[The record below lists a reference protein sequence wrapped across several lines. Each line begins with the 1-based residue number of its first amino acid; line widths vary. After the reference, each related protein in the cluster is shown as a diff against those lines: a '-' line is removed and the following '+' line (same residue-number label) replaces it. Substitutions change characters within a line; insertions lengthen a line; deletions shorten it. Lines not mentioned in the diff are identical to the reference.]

1 MKAKK
6 LISLILIE
14 LDQHYSITKRRHSV
28 KKNKSELAS
37 FIAMIASI
45 SILIIVYFIFY
56 LNILNTNLILY
67 AKMDIQHIFLTN
79 FIMMSGLIGFFLGS
93 FVLIGEF
100 FSNKDLKV
108 LITLPLEPY
117 KTILGKL
124 FIVLFDQMIISL
136 LILLPALIYFGIYTK
151 QTAVYYI
158 ISIIV
163 FLLSQVFPVMSVL
176 LYTLIVSKLLKRFK
190 RRELLLYLFTAL
202 FMIIVA
208 VLLFF
213 SGNSFSINIENSQE
227 LPDITI
233 NPEGILSRLAWVYP
247 PAFLATKALSTIGVN
262 QLIWLLMFLGF
273 HMLLFVLTYFL
284 GNRFYYS
291 FYSILSEQVS
301 SKKTGA
307 NFEEETWFSKAS
319 NPEKALLKREWY
331 YFLKTPAFSVNG
343 FANVLVFPIML
354 IIFAII
360 FSKIGVTEEIFEQI
374 LGYNIF
380 IVALISVFSSSLNGL
395 SYSCFSREGH
405 LLKELKMLPIE
416 IEQILKAKIIHIYQ
430 ISSIGFLSGLI
441 IGTIFFK
448 LNFFEFLGT
457 ILFSVMVNIFLN
469 LIQMLVDVSN
479 PYLDWDN
486 PQKAMKENVNG
497 LFATLIIFGFLGVF
511 GFLIYKLVP
520 IVNSYVLLAC
530 LTILFL
536 ILNFLIWRLLK
547 NKTYQLLTKEL

>member
-1 MKAKK
+1 MKVKK
-6 LISLILIE
+6 LISLFLIE
-14 LDQHYSITKRRHSV
+14 LDHHFSITKRRYSV
-28 KKNKSELAS
+28 KKNKGELVS
-37 FIAMIASI
+37 LIAMIASI
-45 SILIIVYFIFY
+45 SVLIIVYFLFY
-56 LNILNTNLILY
+56 FNILNTNLKVY
-67 AKMDIQHIFLTN
+67 TEMDIQQLFLTN
-79 FIMMSGLIGFFLGS
+79 FIMLSGLFGFFLGA

-108 LITLPLEPY
+108 LITLPLEPHE
-117 KTILGKL
+117 TIFGKL

-136 LILLPALIYFGIYTK
+136 LLLLPALIYFGIYTK
-151 QTAVYYI
+151 QSAVYYI

-163 FLLSQVFPVMSVL
+163 FLLSQIFPVMTVL
-176 LYTLIVSKLLKRFK
+176 LYTLIVSNFLKRFK
-190 RRELLLYLFTAL
+190 RKELLLYLSTAL
-202 FMIIVA
+202 LIIIVA

-213 SGNSFSINIENSQE
+213 SGNTFSINIENSQE

-233 NPEGILSRLAWVYP
+233 NPDSILSRLAWVYP

-520 IVNSYVLLAC
+520 IVNSYVLLAS
-530 LTILFL
+530 LSLLFL

-547 NKTYQLLTKEL
+547 NKTYQLLSKEL

>member
-117 KTILGKL
+117 ETILGKL

-247 PAFLATKALSTIGVN
+247 PAFFATKALSAIGIN
-262 QLIWLLMFLGF
+262 KLTWFLLFLGF

-284 GNRFYYS
+284 GNKFYYS
-291 FYSILSEQVS
+291 FYSILSEQAS
-301 SKKTGA
+301 SKKTEA
-307 NFEEETWFSKAS
+307 NFEEERWFSKTS

-331 YFLKTPAFSVNG
+331 YFLKTPAFSVNV
-343 FANVLVFPIML
+343 FANVLIFTIMIIVLTL
-354 IIFAII
+354 IFN
-360 FSKIGVTEEIFEQI
+360 KIGLPEEIFDQI
-374 LGYNIF
+374 LDYNIF
-380 IVALISVFSSSLNGL
+380 IVALISVLSSSLNGL

-416 IEQILKAKIIHIYQ
+416 IEEILKAKIIHIYQ

-457 ILFSVMVNIFLN
+457 VLFSVMVNIFLN
-469 LIQMLVDVSN
+469 LIQMLVDTSN

-486 PQKAMKENVNG
+486 PQKAMKENING
-497 LFATLIIFGFLGVF
+497 LFAILIIFGFIAGL

-530 LTILFL
+530 LSLLFL

-547 NKTYQLLTKEL
+547 TKTYQLLCKEL

>member
-1 MKAKK
+1 MKVKK
-6 LISLILIE
+6 LISLFLIE
-14 LDQHYSITKRRHSV
+14 LNHHFSITKRRYSV
-28 KKNKSELAS
+28 KKNKGELAS
-37 FIAMIASI
+37 LIAMIASI
-45 SILIIVYFIFY
+45 SILIIVYFLFY
-56 LNILNTNLILY
+56 FNILNTNLKVY
-67 AKMDIQHIFLTN
+67 TEMDIQQLFLTN
-79 FIMMSGLIGFFLGS
+79 FIMLSGLFGFFLGA

-108 LITLPLEPY
+108 LITLPLEPHE
-117 KTILGKL
+117 TIFGKL

-136 LILLPALIYFGIYTK
+136 LLLLPALIYFGIYTK
-151 QTAVYYI
+151 QSAVYYI

-163 FLLSQVFPVMSVL
+163 FLLSQVFPVMTVL
-176 LYTLIVSKLLKRFK
+176 LYTLIVSNFLKRFK
-190 RRELLLYLFTAL
+190 RKELLLYLSTAL
-202 FMIIVA
+202 LIIIVA

-213 SGNSFSINIENSQE
+213 SGNTFSINIENSQE
-227 LPDITI
+227 LPNITI
-233 NPEGILSRLAWVYP
+233 NPDSILSRLAWVYP

-262 QLIWLLMFLGF
+262 RLTWLLMFLGF

-307 NFEEETWFSKAS
+307 NFEEETWFSKTS
-319 NPEKALLKREWY
+319 NPEKALLKREWH

-416 IEQILKAKIIHIYQ
+416 IEQILKAKITHIYQ

-448 LNFFEFLGT
+448 LNFLEFLGT
-457 ILFSVMVNIFLN
+457 VLFSVMVNIFLN
-469 LIQMLVDVSN
+469 LIQMLVDASN

-486 PQKAMKENVNG
+486 PQKAMKENING

-520 IVNSYVLLAC
+520 IVNSYVLLTC
-530 LTILFL
+530 LTLLFL
-536 ILNFLIWRLLK
+536 ILNLLIWRLLK
-547 NKTYQLLTKEL
+547 NKACQLLSKEL

>member
-1 MKAKK
+1 VKVKK
-6 LISLILIE
+6 LISLFLIE
-14 LDQHYSITKRRHSV
+14 LDHHFSITKRRYSV
-28 KKNKSELAS
+28 KKNKGELVS
-37 FIAMIASI
+37 LIAMIASI
-45 SILIIVYFIFY
+45 SVLIIVYFLFY
-56 LNILNTNLILY
+56 FNILNTNLKVY
-67 AKMDIQHIFLTN
+67 TEMDIQQLFLTN
-79 FIMMSGLIGFFLGS
+79 FIMLSGLFGFFLGA

-108 LITLPLEPY
+108 LITLPLEPHE
-117 KTILGKL
+117 TIFGKL

-136 LILLPALIYFGIYTK
+136 LLLLPALIYFGIYTK
-151 QTAVYYI
+151 QSAVYYI

-163 FLLSQVFPVMSVL
+163 FLLSQIFPVMTVL
-176 LYTLIVSKLLKRFK
+176 LYTLIVSNFLKRFK
-190 RRELLLYLFTAL
+190 RKELLLYLSTAL
-202 FMIIVA
+202 LIIIVA

-213 SGNSFSINIENSQE
+213 SGNTFSINIENSQE

-233 NPEGILSRLAWVYP
+233 NPDSILSRLAWVYP

>member
-1 MKAKK
+1 MKIKK
-6 LISLILIE
+6 LISLISIE
-14 LDQHYSITKRRHSV
+14 LDQHFSITKRIYFV

-37 FIAMIASI
+37 LVAMISGI
-45 SILIIVYFIFY
+45 SILIIVYFLFY

-67 AKMDIQHIFLTN
+67 TEMDIQHLFLTN
-79 FIMMSGLIGFFLGS
+79 FIMMSGLFGFFLGA

-100 FSNKDLKV
+100 FSNKDLRV
-108 LITLPLEPY
+108 LITLPLKPHE
-117 KTILGKL
+117 TILGKL

-151 QTAVYYI
+151 QNIVYYI
-158 ISIIV
+158 ISITV
-163 FLLSQVFPVMSVL
+163 FLLSQVFPVITVL

-190 RRELLLYLFTAL
+190 RRELLLYLSTAL
-202 FMIIVA
+202 FMIVIA

-213 SGNSFSINIENSQE
+213 SGNTFSINIENNQE
-227 LPDITI
+227 LPNITI
-233 NPEGILSRLAWVYP
+233 NPDSILSRLAWVYP
-247 PAFLATKALSTIGVN
+247 PAFFATKALSSIGIN
-262 QLIWLLMFLGF
+262 RLTWFLMFLGF

-284 GNRFYYS
+284 GNKFYYS
-291 FYSILSEQVS
+291 FYSTMLEHS
-301 SKKTGA
+301 SLNKTDTS
-307 NFEEETWFSKAS
+307 FEELTWFSKAS

-343 FANVLVFPIML
+343 FANVLVFPIMI

-395 SYSCFSREGH
+395 SYSCFSREGY

-430 ISSIGFLSGLI
+430 ISSIGFLTGLI

-457 ILFSVMVNIFLN
+457 VLFSTMVNIFLN
-469 LIQMLVDVSN
+469 LIQMLIDTSN

-486 PQKAMKENVNG
+486 PQKAMKENING
-497 LFATLIIFGFLGVF
+497 LFAILIIFGFIGGF
-511 GFLIYKLVP
+511 GFLIYKLVS
-520 IVNSYVLLAC
+520 IANSYVLLAS
-530 LTILFL
+530 LSFLFL

-547 NKTYQLLTKEL
+547 NKTYQLLSKEL

>member
-1 MKAKK
+1 VKVKK
-6 LISLILIE
+6 LISLISIE
-14 LDQHYSITKRRHSV
+14 LDQHFNITKRRHTV
-28 KKNKSELAS
+28 KKNKGELAS
-37 FIAMIASI
+37 LIAMIASI
-45 SILIIVYFIFY
+45 SVLIIVYFLFY
-56 LNILNTNLILY
+56 FNILNTNLKVY
-67 AKMDIQHIFLTN
+67 TEMDIQQLFLTN
-79 FIMMSGLIGFFLGS
+79 FIMLSGLFGFFLGA

-108 LITLPLEPY
+108 LITLPLEPHE
-117 KTILGKL
+117 TIFGKL

-136 LILLPALIYFGIYTK
+136 LLLLPALIYFGIYTK
-151 QTAVYYI
+151 QSAVYYI

-163 FLLSQVFPVMSVL
+163 FLLSQIFPVMTVL
-176 LYTLIVSKLLKRFK
+176 LYTLIVSNFLKRFK
-190 RRELLLYLFTAL
+190 RKELLLYLSTAL
-202 FMIIVA
+202 LIIIVA

-213 SGNSFSINIENSQE
+213 SGNTFSINIENSQE

-233 NPEGILSRLAWVYP
+233 NPDSILSRLAWVYP

-520 IVNSYVLLAC
+520 IVNSYVLLSC
-530 LTILFL
+530 LSLLFF

-547 NKTYQLLTKEL
+547 NKTYQLLSKEL

>member
-1 MKAKK
+1 MKVKK
-6 LISLILIE
+6 LISLFLIE
-14 LDQHYSITKRRHSV
+14 LDHHFSITKRRYSV
-28 KKNKSELAS
+28 KKNKGELAS
-37 FIAMIASI
+37 LIAMIASI
-45 SILIIVYFIFY
+45 SILIIVYFLFY
-56 LNILNTNLILY
+56 FNILNTNLKVY
-67 AKMDIQHIFLTN
+67 TEMDIQQLFLTN
-79 FIMMSGLIGFFLGS
+79 FIMLSGLFGFFLGA

-108 LITLPLEPY
+108 LITLPLEPHE
-117 KTILGKL
+117 TIFGKL

-136 LILLPALIYFGIYTK
+136 LLLLPALIYFGIYTK
-151 QTAVYYI
+151 QSAVYYI

-163 FLLSQVFPVMSVL
+163 FLLSQVFPVMTVL
-176 LYTLIVSKLLKRFK
+176 LYTLIVSNFLKRFK
-190 RRELLLYLFTAL
+190 RKELLLYLSTAL
-202 FMIIVA
+202 LIIIVA

-213 SGNSFSINIENSQE
+213 SGNTFSINIENSQE
-227 LPDITI
+227 LPNITI
-233 NPEGILSRLAWVYP
+233 NPDSILSRLAWVYP

-262 QLIWLLMFLGF
+262 RLTWLLMFLGF

-307 NFEEETWFSKAS
+307 NFEEETWFSKTS
-319 NPEKALLKREWY
+319 NPEKALLKREWH

-416 IEQILKAKIIHIYQ
+416 IEQILKAKITHIYQ

-448 LNFFEFLGT
+448 LNFLEFLGT
-457 ILFSVMVNIFLN
+457 VLFSVMVNIFLN
-469 LIQMLVDVSN
+469 LIQMLVDASN

-486 PQKAMKENVNG
+486 PQKAMKENING

-520 IVNSYVLLAC
+520 IVNSYVLLTC
-530 LTILFL
+530 LTLLFL
-536 ILNFLIWRLLK
+536 ILNLLIWRLLK
-547 NKTYQLLTKEL
+547 NKACQLLSKEL

>member
-1 MKAKK
+1 MKIKK
-6 LISLILIE
+6 LISLISIE
-14 LDQHYSITKRRHSV
+14 LDQHFSITKRRYFV

-37 FIAMIASI
+37 LVAMISGI
-45 SILIIVYFIFY
+45 SILIIVYFLFY

-67 AKMDIQHIFLTN
+67 TEMDIQHLFLTN
-79 FIMMSGLIGFFLGS
+79 FIMMSGLFGFFLGA

-100 FSNKDLKV
+100 FSNKDLRV
-108 LITLPLEPY
+108 LITLPLKPHE
-117 KTILGKL
+117 TILGKL

-151 QTAVYYI
+151 QNIVYYI
-158 ISIIV
+158 ISITV
-163 FLLSQVFPVMSVL
+163 FLLSQVFPVITVL

-190 RRELLLYLFTAL
+190 RRELLLYLSTAL
-202 FMIIVA
+202 FMIVIA

-213 SGNSFSINIENSQE
+213 SGNTFSINIENNQE
-227 LPDITI
+227 LPNITI
-233 NPEGILSRLAWVYP
+233 NPDSILSRLAWVYP
-247 PAFLATKALSTIGVN
+247 PAFFATKALSSIGIN
-262 QLIWLLMFLGF
+262 RLTWFLMFLGF

-284 GNRFYYS
+284 GNKFYYS
-291 FYSILSEQVS
+291 FYSTMLEHS
-301 SKKTGA
+301 SLNKTDTS
-307 NFEEETWFSKAS
+307 FEELTWFSKAS

-343 FANVLVFPIML
+343 FANVLVFPIMI

-395 SYSCFSREGH
+395 SYSCFSREGY

-430 ISSIGFLSGLI
+430 ISSIGFLTGLI

-457 ILFSVMVNIFLN
+457 VLFSAMVNIFLN
-469 LIQMLVDVSN
+469 LIQMLVDTSN

-486 PQKAMKENVNG
+486 PQKAMKENING
-497 LFATLIIFGFLGVF
+497 LFAILIIFGFIGGF
-511 GFLIYKLVP
+511 GFLIYKLVS
-520 IVNSYVLLAC
+520 IANSYVLLAS
-530 LTILFL
+530 LSFLFL

-547 NKTYQLLTKEL
+547 NKTYQLLSKEL

>member
-1 MKAKK
+1 VKVKK
-6 LISLILIE
+6 LISLFLIE
-14 LDQHYSITKRRHSV
+14 LDHHFSITKRRYSV
-28 KKNKSELAS
+28 KKNKGELVS
-37 FIAMIASI
+37 LIAMIASI
-45 SILIIVYFIFY
+45 SVLIIVYFLFY
-56 LNILNTNLILY
+56 FNILNTNLKVY
-67 AKMDIQHIFLTN
+67 TEMDIQQLFLTN
-79 FIMMSGLIGFFLGS
+79 FIMLSGLFGFFLGA

-108 LITLPLEPY
+108 LITLPLEPHE
-117 KTILGKL
+117 TIFGKL

-136 LILLPALIYFGIYTK
+136 LLLLPALIYFGIYTK
-151 QTAVYYI
+151 QSAVYYI

-163 FLLSQVFPVMSVL
+163 FLLSQIFPVMTVL
-176 LYTLIVSKLLKRFK
+176 LYTLIVSNFLKRFK
-190 RRELLLYLFTAL
+190 RKELLLYLSTAL
-202 FMIIVA
+202 LIIIVA

-213 SGNSFSINIENSQE
+213 SGNTFSINIENSQE

-233 NPEGILSRLAWVYP
+233 NPDSILSRLAWVYP

-457 ILFSVMVNIFLN
+457 VLFSIMVNIFLN
-469 LIQMLVDVSN
+469 LTQMLIDVSN

-520 IVNSYVLLAC
+520 IVNSYVLLSC
-530 LTILFL
+530 LSLLFF

-547 NKTYQLLTKEL
+547 NKTYQLLSKEL

>member
-1 MKAKK
+1 MKVKK
-6 LISLILIE
+6 LISLISIE
-14 LDQHYSITKRRHSV
+14 LDQHFNITKRRHTV
-28 KKNKSELAS
+28 KKNKGELAS
-37 FIAMIASI
+37 LIAMIASI
-45 SILIIVYFIFY
+45 SILIVVYFLFY
-56 LNILNTNLILY
+56 INILKTNLALY
-67 AKMDIQHIFLTN
+67 TEMNLQQLFLNN
-79 FIMMSGLIGFFLGS
+79 FIMMSGLFGFFLGA

-108 LITLPLEPY
+108 LITLPLEPHE
-117 KTILGKL
+117 TIFGKL

-136 LILLPALIYFGIYTK
+136 LILLPALIYYGIYTK

-163 FLLSQVFPVMSVL
+163 FLLSQVFPVMTVL
-176 LYTLIVSKLLKRFK
+176 LYTLIISKLLKRFK
-190 RRELLLYLFTAL
+190 RRELLLYLSTAL

-213 SGNSFSINIENSQE
+213 SGNTFSINIENSQE

-247 PAFLATKALSTIGVN
+247 PAFFATKALIAIGVN
-262 QLIWLLMFLGF
+262 RLTWFLLFLGF

-284 GNRFYYS
+284 GNKFYYS

-301 SKKTGA
+301 SKKTEA
-307 NFEEETWFSKAS
+307 NFEEERWFNKTS
-319 NPEKALLKREWY
+319 NLEKALLKREWY

-343 FANVLVFPIML
+343 FANVLVFPIMI

-360 FSKIGVTEEIFEQI
+360 FSKIGVPEEIFEQI
-374 LGYNIF
+374 LSYNIF
-380 IVALISVFSSSLNGL
+380 IVGMISVLSSSLNGL

-457 ILFSVMVNIFLN
+457 VLFSIMVNIFLN
-469 LIQMLVDVSN
+469 LTQMLIDVSN

-520 IVNSYVLLAC
+520 IVNSYVLLSC
-530 LTILFL
+530 LSLLFF